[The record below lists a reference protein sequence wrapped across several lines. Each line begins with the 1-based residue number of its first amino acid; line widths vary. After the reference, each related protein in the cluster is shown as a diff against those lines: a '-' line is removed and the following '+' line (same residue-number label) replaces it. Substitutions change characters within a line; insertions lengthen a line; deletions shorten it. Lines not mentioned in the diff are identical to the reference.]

1 MRDGKMTR
9 GGLLF
14 TRLRIA
20 SGSILIVLLTASLL
34 TAIYSKIEVYC
45 NSMNTCR
52 AISMCRSARESF
64 PPDRPKS
71 RQSPSSIILHSLTA
85 CPTSFMIF
93 LGGTTALT
101 DTVEWVASAVG
112 AYVTP
117 APLRVLPQSV
127 VTDDEEG
134 QVTEGVILMCGRTD
148 EEEEA
153 AVASVGTSAAAGAG
167 TVVGRSSVAD
177 SCALSLGFSALAVDL
192 LSFGRIL

>member
-1 MRDGKMTR
+1 MRDGKMTK

-20 SGSILIVLLTASLL
+20 SDSILIVLLTASLL
-34 TAIYSKIEVYC
+34 TAIYSKMEVYC

-134 QVTEGVILMCGRTD
+134 QVTEGVILICGRTD
-148 EEEEA
+148 EEEA

-167 TVVGRSSVAD
+167 TVVGRFSVAD
-177 SCALSLGFSALAVDL
+177 SCALSLGFSALAVGL
-192 LSFGRIL
+192 LSFGMIL